1 MRPAPCDLQPAM
13 NPLSS
18 DTAPEAERIR
28 LARIRQM
35 SAAEKLAAVDA
46 MADLLRTLA
55 LGRIRQRHPDA
66 SPEEIR
72 RRLAEQMWGPE
83 LARKVYSDA
92 G

>member
-1 MRPAPCDLQPAM
+1 MESL
-13 NPLSS
+13 LSDS
-18 DTAPEAERIR
+18 VPEAERIR

-55 LGRIRQRHPDA
+55 LGRIRQAYPDA
-66 SPEEIR
+66 PPEEVH
-72 RRLAEQMWGPE
+72 RRLAEQMLGPE
-83 LARKVYSDA
+83 LARKVYGDA